1 MKELKYKIIKWFKE
15 NKENDEIIQANLI
28 DICLELI
35 PEFQRIYDNFMVAF
49 YELVQEDLIEMVKNK
64 DINESGFLFDKYRLK
79 KG

>member
-1 MKELKYKIIKWFKE
+1 
-15 NKENDEIIQANLI
+15 
-28 DICLELI
+28 
-35 PEFQRIYDNFMVAF
+35 MVAF